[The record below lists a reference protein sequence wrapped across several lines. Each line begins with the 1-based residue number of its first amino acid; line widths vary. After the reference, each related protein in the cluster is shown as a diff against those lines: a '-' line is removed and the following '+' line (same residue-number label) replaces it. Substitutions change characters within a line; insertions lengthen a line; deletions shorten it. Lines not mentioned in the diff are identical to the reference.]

1 MKPLTMSLIPGP
13 LTDSVLSGEVVVEGD
28 AELAIS
34 AGPSVDNNSRK
45 MLDGAFDVAEMSF
58 STYIKARDLGKDL
71 IGLPIFTGR
80 GFLQPGLVCSTA
92 SGIRR
97 PEDIAT
103 KRVGLPQYW
112 MTSSVWHR
120 LILEQQ
126 HGVREDA
133 VQWFT
138 TNEERFDKVPEP
150 AGVSIERLPEG
161 MSLEDALAQGRVDA
175 TMVPPRG
182 AAKKLSE
189 TVRSPYENLP
199 DAERAYFSATGIFPI
214 MHFVV
219 MRESVNKEMPALA
232 GALVSAFG
240 KAKQHAAQHDGLPPI
255 IPGMTADDER
265 RLAGDPWAFGLA
277 ENKRALEAFLGFSR
291 AHAWVSNTLSV
302 QDCFVGG

>member
-13 LTDSVLSGEVVVEGD
+13 LTDSILSGEVVVPGD
-28 AELAIS
+28 TELSIS

-45 MLDGAFDVAEMSF
+45 MLDGAFDIAEMSF

-80 GFLQPGLVCSTA
+80 GFLQPGLVSSTA
-92 SGIRR
+92 SGIAR
-97 PEDIAT
+97 PEDIAG

-126 HGVREDA
+126 HGVQEKA
-133 VQWFT
+133 VSWFT
-138 TNEERFDKVPEP
+138 TSEERFDEVPEP
-150 AGVSIERLPEG
+150 AGVSIQRLPEG
-161 MSLEDALAQGRVDA
+161 LNLEEALAQGKVDA

-182 AAKKLSE
+182 ALKKLGDG
-189 TVRSPYENLP
+189 VRSPYDNLP
-199 DAERAYFSATGIFPI
+199 DAQRAYYSATGIFPI

-219 MRESVNKEMPALA
+219 MRESVHKATPGLA
-232 GALVSAFG
+232 GTLGAAFLE
-240 KAKQHAAQHDGLPPI
+240 AKQRAQQRGELPPI
-255 IPGMTADDER
+255 LPGISAD
-265 RLAGDPWAFGLA
+265 ADPWASGLA
-277 ENKRALEAFLGFSR
+277 ANKLPLEAFLGFAR
-291 AHAWVSNTLSV
+291 AHAWVSDTMKV